1 MKPYEAMVI
10 IRPDIPEDQAKNVA
24 DGISGEVAKVGGTI
38 VEQTISPK
46 QRLSY
51 TLAKHNDGYCLC
63 LRFEAKPADLESL
76 SQCLRLNQDVL
87 RHLIIKR

>member
-1 MKPYEAMVI
+1 MVI
-10 IRPDIPEDQAKNVA
+10 VRPDIPEDQAKNVA
-24 DGISGEVAKVGGTI
+24 DVVSGEVAKIGGTI
-38 VEQTISPK
+38 AEQTLSPK

-76 SQCLRLNQDVL
+76 SQRLKANQDVL
-87 RHLIIKR
+87 RHLIIKC

>member
-1 MKPYEAMVI
+1 MVI
-10 IRPDIPEDQAKNVA
+10 IRTDIPEEQVKNVA
-24 DGISGEVAKVGGTI
+24 DVVSGEIAKIGGTI
-38 VEQTISPK
+38 AEQTISPK

-51 TLAKHNDGYCLC
+51 TLAKHHDGYCLC

-76 SQCLRLNQDVL
+76 SQRLKANQDIL